1 MQYILGSLSPHP
13 KRIKKKQVTQCG
25 HRKILLLLWWL
36 VVYFQLMAIQIFIF
50 SPGLQ
55 FKKLGQFL
63 GQVWEVRAVSV
74 LGGDLQQQHS
84 PRLTLLL
91 ICWTSEVSVRCL
103 LKYFG
108 GMQLISL
115 SSALSPILCVYPF
128 KESAKKW
135 MGFAAKSSPDINP
148 AQSF

>member
-1 MQYILGSLSPHP
+1 MQYILGSLSPDP
-13 KRIKKKQVTQCG
+13 KRIKKKQVTQWG

-50 SPGLQ
+50 SPVVQ

-74 LGGDLQQQHS
+74 LGGDLQQHS
-84 PRLTLLL
+84 PGLTLLL

-103 LKYFG
+103 LKSFL
-108 GMQLISL
+108 GMQFISS

-128 KESAKKW
+128 KGSAKKW

-148 AQSF
+148 DQSF